1 MHSSIRAFQS
11 IAEQLHT
18 SLARKMASSTVA
30 SLLLVSS
37 AFATPLVR
45 IRQDAP
51 DITTDKSQI
60 CGHNPPNTNEE
71 AEALWKKTNAGYYL
85 DTYIENVA
93 QNDPY
98 EWVDN
103 MWNWIYPQ
111 NGAFA
116 ETRDCNTLG
125 SGCTM
130 DLNCSS
136 FVDANR
142 GGYYWLMMAVQ
153 GLHNQYSHAKDM
165 LQDSVIDGALSLTTI
180 TDDFAQPPA
189 SSNPSALMSAALTM
203 GAGGVASF
211 AGIPP
216 VAGGSLTVLAGLFS
230 GMSTQ
235 SGNSDHDNVDTSSMA
250 IALGDMF
257 KNAREQIQ
265 NTLDLATGHTPD
277 GDYSLLP
284 TYGVTDFKSPLA
296 NCKLMD
302 VHSRENAFADERCS
316 LLQWQVSHVGR
327 LAQ

>member
-1 MHSSIRAFQS
+1 MAFS
-11 IAEQLHT
+11 A
-18 SLARKMASSTVA
+18 AA

-37 AFATPLVR
+37 ALATPLVL
-45 IRQDAP
+45 RQDAP

-71 AEALWKKTNAGYYL
+71 AVALWKKTNAGYYL
-85 DTYIENVA
+85 EVYVEEVA
-93 QNDPY
+93 KMDLY

-103 MWNWIYPQ
+103 MWNWVYPQ

-136 FVDANR
+136 FIDANR
-142 GGYYWLMMAVQ
+142 GGYYWVMMAVQ

-180 TDDFAQPPA
+180 TDDFAQPPPD
-189 SSNPSALMSAALTM
+189 SGNPSAYMAAALTM

-211 AGIPP
+211 AGIDP
-216 VAGGSLTVLAGLFS
+216 VAAGSLTVFAGLFS
-230 GMSTQ
+230 GLSTQ
-235 SGNSDHDNVDTSSMA
+235 SKDNNHDDVDTSSMA
-250 IALGDMF
+250 TALGDMF
-257 KNAREQIQ
+257 KSAREQLQ
-265 NTLDLATGHTPD
+265 GTLDLATGHTPD

-284 TYGVTDFKSPLA
+284 TYGANDWKSPVA
-296 NCKLMD
+296 NCE
-302 VHSRENAFADERCS
+302 SR
-316 LLQWQVSHVGR
+316 LT
-327 LAQ
+327 